1 VLSVGEGDVGSW
13 AALLRLPNLWV
24 QRVGEGKADLGA
36 IVVASKGLVAGAH
49 RRSQE
54 GFAGAWLVER
64 LHCKP
69 GMAGRAC
76 ALRDSRGGSSWQ

>member
-1 VLSVGEGDVGSW
+1 
-13 AALLRLPNLWV
+13 V

-49 RRSQE
+49 R
-54 GFAGAWLVER
+54 GAGKALRGPGWSSG
-64 LHCKP
+64 CAGKP